1 MGIPIVRTLPALRS
15 AVAGWKAAGQR
26 VGVVPTMGA
35 LHAGHLSLA
44 RAALATSDR
53 VIVTLFVN
61 PRQFDNPDDLAAYPR
76 TEDADAARLAPLGI
90 DLLYAPDPDQIYPP
104 GFATTA
110 DAFWDYVDAN
120 SLRDRIGEKI
130 ASIGASSPIFTAV
143 PASITPTWPRAASCR
158 IRSRRVRS

>member
-44 RAALATSDR
+44 RAARATSDR

-90 DLLYAPDPDQIYPP
+90 DLLYERKS
-104 GFATTA
+104 
-110 DAFWDYVDAN
+110 V
-120 SLRDRIGEKI
+120 
-130 ASIGASSPIFTAV
+130 V
-143 PASITPTWPRAASCR
+143 
-158 IRSRRVRS
+158 